1 MKLYGRKHKM
11 CVLIVCLMTIV
22 ILSSC
27 GKLKGEL
34 QGETLY
40 KDDTLD
46 LFEAFF
52 RYKFENNYSGAQ
64 QNADAYFLRI
74 EKKDPSPKF
83 LGRFKKHSPP
93 VKKGSEFVM
102 GKDVYL
108 WKQWAQLRK
117 KGSEFVMGKGL
128 LFQIR
133 SYKQVGRNSVEI
145 RGGYYEGPLSASWAT
160 YIWVR
165 KNGKWVL
172 KSVGPVMV
180 A

>member
-1 MKLYGRKHKM
+1 MKLYDRKHKM
-11 CVLIVCLMTIV
+11 CVFIVCLITIV
-22 ILSSC
+22 VLSSC
-27 GKLKGEL
+27 GKLEGEP
-34 QGETLY
+34 QGEPLY

-52 RYKFENNYSGAQ
+52 RYKFENNHSGAQ
-64 QNADAYFLRI
+64 QNADAYFLQI

-102 GKDVYL
+102 GK
-108 WKQWAQLRK
+108 
-117 KGSEFVMGKGL
+117 GL
-128 LFQIR
+128 LFRID

-145 RGGYYEGPLSASWAT
+145 RGGYYEGNLSASWAT
-160 YIWVR
+160 YIGL
-165 KNGKWVL
+165 KEKGKWTF
-172 KSVGPVMV
+172 KSVGPVIV